1 MAVKEESI
9 ERESEGRECVSL
21 FSLFGLGERS
31 RKKPLIYGGF
41 LLFVQQLLVVIIRY
55 QTPGWPGGYENFN
68 SVQSSKLHNLMGGG
82 RKAVLSSQGDM
93 QVPVCWWKTGLL
105 E

>member
-9 ERESEGRECVSL
+9 ERESAGRECVSL
-21 FSLFGLGERS
+21 FSLDWGKDLERTS
-31 RKKPLIYGGF
+31 LAYGGF
-41 LLFVQQLLVVIIRY
+41 LLSVHNYLWRNYRVPDTRLARGIRKLQLCPVL
-55 QTPGWPGGYENFN
+55 TA
-68 SVQSSKLHNLMGGG
+68 SQSDGGG
-82 RKAVLSSQGDM
+82 RKAVLLSQGDM